1 MKPIWKKITVRTLHV
16 IALVVNVVLALML
29 VFSAYGGMINP
40 AWTSIGAIAAML
52 FPVFLLLTVVMA
64 VVNLIWFR
72 RQAIVN
78 GLSLIVCIGPILT
91 FCPMNFFRTS
101 EKSIAG
107 SGKKTLKV
115 MTFNTLNFDS
125 YEMSSGGAAI
135 SESGNPTFEY
145 ILDQDADIVLC
156 QEAEDIVSAEVH
168 GVTTRQHSM
177 MMERYPYHNV
187 TSRGMAI
194 LSKYPF
200 EKIDVQV
207 TDRNQLD
214 VCRYD
219 VQVDSLTFH
228 VFNVHMQS
236 IGLTM
241 QDKELY
247 RNITEGES
255 SAGMREIRSS
265 LVSKLSAAFRSRAI
279 QAQDVRRAIDTL
291 DGTIILCGDFNDIP
305 GSYAARTIEGDDMTD
320 AYRHAGFGPC
330 ITYHADR
337 FYFRID
343 HIFYRGGIEALRVWK
358 GDCTSSDHYPMI
370 AVFEILDNNK

>member
-16 IALVVNVVLALML
+16 IALVVNMVLALML

-91 FCPMNFFRTS
+91 FCPMNFFRPS

-370 AVFEILDNNK
+370 AVFEIFGNNK

>member
-1 MKPIWKKITVRTLHV
+1 MKHLWKKITVRTLHV
-16 IALVVNVVLALML
+16 IALVVNIVLAFML

-40 AWTSIGAIAAML
+40 VETSIGAIAAML
-52 FPVFLLLTVVMA
+52 FPVFLLLTVAMA

-72 RQAIVN
+72 RQAIIT
-78 GLSLIVCIGPILT
+78 GLSLVVCIGPILT
-91 FCPMNFFRTS
+91 FCPMNFFRPS
-101 EKSIAG
+101 EKSIVG
-107 SGKKTLKV
+107 SGKHTLKV
-115 MTFNTLNFDS
+115 MTFNTFNFNS

-135 SESGNPTFEY
+135 GESGNPTFEY

-156 QEAEDIVSAEVH
+156 QEAEDIVRAEVH

-177 MMERYPYHNV
+177 MLERYPYHNV

-200 EKIDVQV
+200 EKIDVAV

-219 VQVDSLTFH
+219 VRVDGLTFH

-247 RNITEGES
+247 RNITEGEHS
-255 SAGMREIRSS
+255 GGMQEIRSS
-265 LVSKLSAAFRSRAI
+265 LVSKLSAAFRSRAV
-279 QAQDVRRAIDTL
+279 QAQDVRRAIDSL
-291 DGTIILCGDFNDIP
+291 EGTILLCGDFNDIP
-305 GSYAARTIEGDDMTD
+305 GSYSARTIEGDDMTD

-343 HIFYRGGIEALRVWK
+343 HIFYRGDIEAMRVWR

>member
-16 IALVVNVVLALML
+16 IALVVNMVLALML

-91 FCPMNFFRTS
+91 FCPMNFFRPS

-177 MMERYPYHNV
+177 MMERYPYYNV

-370 AVFEILDNNK
+370 AVFEIFGNNK

>member
-16 IALVVNVVLALML
+16 IALVVNMVLALML

-91 FCPMNFFRTS
+91 FCPMNFFRPS